1 MRTLR
6 LAVVVGLL
14 RAGAAPAA
22 PPPAP
27 VPGMDHVR
35 SVGEVAADK
44 GVLTVKGG
52 RATLVVGPAD
62 ADTTGPAAEGAGRG
76 PRA

>member
-1 MRTLR
+1 
-6 LAVVVGLL
+6 
-14 RAGAAPAA
+14 
-22 PPPAP
+22 
-27 VPGMDHVR
+27 MDHVR
-35 SVGEVAADK
+35 SIGEVAADK